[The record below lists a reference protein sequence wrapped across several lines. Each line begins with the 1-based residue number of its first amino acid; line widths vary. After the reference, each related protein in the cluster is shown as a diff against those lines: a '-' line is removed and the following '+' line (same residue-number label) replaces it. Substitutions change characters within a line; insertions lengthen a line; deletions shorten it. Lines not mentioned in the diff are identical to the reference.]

1 MKVILSQDVRSLGK
15 VGDLVKVAD
24 GYARNFLIPRKLA
37 MIATERKV
45 KEFKHLQSVADAK
58 KKKAVSAAKKVA
70 EEISKHTVTLK
81 AQAGDGDRLFG
92 SITNNDIAQNLNKA
106 GFMVERRDI
115 TIEEP
120 IKVLG
125 QYRVKIRVATGVD
138 AEVKVNVE
146 RDTAAS

>member
-37 MIATERKV
+37 MIATERRV
-45 KEFKHLQSVADAK
+45 KEFKHLQGVADAK
-58 KKKAVSAAKKVA
+58 KKKATTIAKKTA
-70 EEISKHTVTLK
+70 EKMSGVTVTLK
-81 AQAGDGDRLFG
+81 AQAGEGDKLFG
-92 SITNNDIAQNLNKA
+92 SVTNNDIAQHLSKA
-106 GFMVERRDI
+106 GFIVERRDI
-115 TIEEP
+115 HIEEP

-125 QYRVKIRVATGVD
+125 QYRVKVKIATGVE

-146 RDTAAS
+146 RE